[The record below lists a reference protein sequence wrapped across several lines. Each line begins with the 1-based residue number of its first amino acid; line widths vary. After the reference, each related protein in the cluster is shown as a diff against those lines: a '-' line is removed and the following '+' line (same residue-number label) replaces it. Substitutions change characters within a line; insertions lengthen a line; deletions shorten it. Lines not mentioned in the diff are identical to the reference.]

1 MDQELGSRVL
11 IGVTLRDE
19 REAQKLSVE
28 EVALRLRLSEKQI
41 NALEADD
48 FSIFGSA
55 IFVRGFIKSYAR
67 FLTIDPQ
74 PLLDVHLGMYP
85 QEQSQ
90 SITYKNVD
98 VDKLVDGGVS
108 KLTALIFGVLLIAA
122 LFVWVAYKIWAYQS
136 NTNTNTPDRPLPTV
150 SMEQNVTPEPLPEAA
165 SPVSELE
172 TSAKTETTVTEIA
185 LPKATEAVGLVTKPE
200 LKATVDKLTEQT
212 ISGAAVKPEPAKS
225 EPAKTELAKTEL
237 AKTELAKTALV
248 TTGFVRVKLLLT
260 GSSWI
265 GVQDKNGKTVFSK
278 LAKAGTEEFVE
289 GLPPLKF
296 HIGNASATQVIFNGE
311 TIDLTPSTYNNM
323 ARITVGDH

>member
-11 IGVTLRDE
+11 IGVTLRDA

-90 SITYKNVD
+90 SITYKNVG
-98 VDKLVDGGVS
+98 VDKLVDGGVC
-108 KLTALIFGVLLIAA
+108 KLTTLIFGVLLIAA

-136 NTNTNTPDRPLPTV
+136 NSNTPDRPLPTV

-165 SPVSELE
+165 SPEA
-172 TSAKTETTVTEIA
+172 SAKTETTMTEIA
-185 LPKATEAVGLVTKPE
+185 LPKVTETVGLVTKPE
-200 LKATVDKLTEQT
+200 LKATVDKPTEQT
-212 ISGAAVKPEPAKS
+212 ISAAAVKPEPVKS
-225 EPAKTELAKTEL
+225 EPAKTSA
-237 AKTELAKTALV
+237 V
-248 TTGFVRVKLLLT
+248 TNGFVRVKLLLT

-278 LAKAGTEEFVE
+278 LAKAGTEEYVD

>member
-11 IGVTLRDE
+11 IGVTLRDA

-90 SITYKNVD
+90 SITYKNVG

-108 KLTALIFGVLLIAA
+108 KLTTLIFGVLLIAA

-136 NTNTNTPDRPLPTV
+136 NTNKADRPLPTV

-165 SPVSELE
+165 SPEA
-172 TSAKTETTVTEIA
+172 SAKTETTVTEIA
-185 LPKATEAVGLVTKPE
+185 LPKVTETVGLVTKPE
-200 LKATVDKLTEQT
+200 LKATLDKLTEQT
-212 ISGAAVKPEPAKS
+212 ISAAAVKPEPAKS
-225 EPAKTELAKTEL
+225 EP

>member
-1 MDQELGSRVL
+1 MMDQELGSRVL

-48 FSIFGSA
+48 FSIFGST

-90 SITYKNVD
+90 SITYKNVG

-108 KLTALIFGVLLIAA
+108 KLTALIFSVLLIAA

-136 NTNTNTPDRPLPTV
+136 NTNTPDRPLPTV
-150 SMEQNVTPEPLPEAA
+150 SMEQNVTPEPLQEAA
-165 SPVSELE
+165 SPEA
-172 TSAKTETTVTEIA
+172 SAKTETTVTEIA
-185 LPKATEAVGLVTKPE
+185 LPKVTETVGLVTKPE

-225 EPAKTELAKTEL
+225 EP

-296 HIGNASATQVIFNGE
+296 NIGNASATQVIFNGE

>member
-1 MDQELGSRVL
+1 MMDQELGSRVL
-11 IGVTLRDE
+11 IGVTLRDA

-74 PLLDVHLGMYP
+74 PLLDVHLEMYP

-90 SITYKNVD
+90 SITYKNVG

-108 KLTALIFGVLLIAA
+108 KLTTLIFGVLLIAA

-136 NTNTNTPDRPLPTV
+136 NSNTPDRPLPTV

-165 SPVSELE
+165 SPEA
-172 TSAKTETTVTEIA
+172 SAKTETTMTEIA
-185 LPKATEAVGLVTKPE
+185 LPKVTETVGLVTKPE
-200 LKATVDKLTEQT
+200 LKATVDKPTEQT
-212 ISGAAVKPEPAKS
+212 ISAAAVKPEPVKS
-225 EPAKTELAKTEL
+225 EPAKTSA
-237 AKTELAKTALV
+237 V
-248 TTGFVRVKLLLT
+248 TNGFVRVKLLLT

-278 LAKAGTEEFVE
+278 LAKAGTEEYVD

>member
-11 IGVTLRDE
+11 IGVTLRDA

-74 PLLDVHLGMYP
+74 PLLDAHLGMYP
-85 QEQSQ
+85 QEQPQ
-90 SITYKNVD
+90 FITYKNVG
-98 VDKLVDGGVS
+98 VVKLVDGGVS

-136 NTNTNTPDRPLPTV
+136 NTNTADRPLPTV

-165 SPVSELE
+165 SPEA
-172 TSAKTETTVTEIA
+172 SAKTETTVTEIA
-185 LPKATEAVGLVTKPE
+185 LPKVTETVGLVTKPE
-200 LKATVDKLTEQT
+200 LKATLDKPTEQT
-212 ISGAAVKPEPAKS
+212 ISAAAVKPEPVKS
-225 EPAKTELAKTEL
+225 EPAKTSA
-237 AKTELAKTALV
+237 V
-248 TTGFVRVKLLLT
+248 TNGFVRVKLLLT

-278 LAKAGTEEFVE
+278 LAKAGTEEYVD

>member
-74 PLLDVHLGMYP
+74 PLLDAHLGMYP

-90 SITYKNVD
+90 SITYKNVG

-108 KLTALIFGVLLIAA
+108 KLTALIFGILLIAA
-122 LFVWVAYKIWAYQS
+122 LFVWVTYKIWAYQS
-136 NTNTNTPDRPLPTV
+136 NTNKADRPIPAV
-150 SMEQNVTPEPLPEAA
+150 SLEQNLTPEPLPEAA

-185 LPKATEAVGLVTKPE
+185 LPKATEAVGLALKSE
-200 LKATVDKLTEQT
+200 LKMAGEKPKEQT
-212 ISGAAVKPEPAKS
+212 TSVASVKPEPTKS
-225 EPAKTELAKTEL
+225 EPV
-237 AKTELAKTALV
+237 KTAAV
-248 TTGFVRVKLLLT
+248 STGFVRVKLLLT

>member
-1 MDQELGSRVL
+1 MDQELGRRLL

-74 PLLDVHLGMYP
+74 HLLDVHLGMYP

-90 SITYKNVD
+90 SITYKNVG

-165 SPVSELE
+165 SPEA
-172 TSAKTETTVTEIA
+172 SAKTETTVTEIA
-185 LPKATEAVGLVTKPE
+185 LPKVTETVGLVTKPE

-225 EPAKTELAKTEL
+225 EP

>member
-11 IGVTLRDE
+11 IGVTLRDA

-74 PLLDVHLGMYP
+74 PLLDDHLGMYP

-90 SITYKNVD
+90 SITYKNVG

-136 NTNTNTPDRPLPTV
+136 NTNTADRPLPTV

-165 SPVSELE
+165 SPEA
-172 TSAKTETTVTEIA
+172 SAKTETTVTEIA
-185 LPKATEAVGLVTKPE
+185 LPKVTETVGLVTKPE
-200 LKATVDKLTEQT
+200 LKTTLDKPTEQT
-212 ISGAAVKPEPAKS
+212 ISAAAVKPEPVKS
-225 EPAKTELAKTEL
+225 EPAKTSA
-237 AKTELAKTALV
+237 V
-248 TTGFVRVKLLLT
+248 TNGFVRVKLLLT

>member
-1 MDQELGSRVL
+1 MDQELGGRVL
-11 IGVTLRDE
+11 IGVTLRDA

-67 FLTIDPQ
+67 FLSIDPQ
-74 PLLDVHLGMYP
+74 PLLDAHLGMYP
-85 QEQSQ
+85 QEQPQ
-90 SITYKNVD
+90 FITYKNVG
-98 VDKLVDGGVS
+98 VVKLVDGGVS

-136 NTNTNTPDRPLPTV
+136 NTNKADRPLPTV
-150 SMEQNVTPEPLPEAA
+150 SMEQNVTPEPLPDAA
-165 SPVSELE
+165 SPEALE
-172 TSAKTETTVTEIA
+172 KTETIVTEIA
-185 LPKATEAVGLVTKPE
+185 LPKVTETVGLVTKPE
-200 LKATVDKLTEQT
+200 LKATLDKLTEQT
-212 ISGAAVKPEPAKS
+212 ISAAAVKPEPAKS
-225 EPAKTELAKTEL
+225 EPAKTEL

-265 GVQDKNGKTVFSK
+265 GVHDKNGKTVFSK

>member
-1 MDQELGSRVL
+1 MMDQELGRRLL

-28 EVALRLRLSEKQI
+28 EVALRLRLSEKKI

-90 SITYKNVD
+90 SITYKNVG

-108 KLTALIFGVLLIAA
+108 KLTTLIFGVLLIAA

-136 NTNTNTPDRPLPTV
+136 NSNTPDRPLPMV

-165 SPVSELE
+165 SPEA
-172 TSAKTETTVTEIA
+172 SAKTETTMTEIA
-185 LPKATEAVGLVTKPE
+185 LPKVTETVGLVTKPE

-225 EPAKTELAKTEL
+225 EPAKTEL

>member
-1 MDQELGSRVL
+1 MDQELASSVL
-11 IGVTLRDE
+11 IGATLRDA

-90 SITYKNVD
+90 SITYKNVG

-122 LFVWVAYKIWAYQS
+122 LFVWGAYKIWTYQS
-136 NTNTNTPDRPLPTV
+136 NTNTADRPLPTV

-165 SPVSELE
+165 SPEA
-172 TSAKTETTVTEIA
+172 SAKTETTVTEIA
-185 LPKATEAVGLVTKPE
+185 LPKVTETVGLVTKPE
-200 LKATVDKLTEQT
+200 LKATVDKPTEQT
-212 ISGAAVKPEPAKS
+212 ISDAAVKPEPVKS
-225 EPAKTELAKTEL
+225 EPAKTSP
-237 AKTELAKTALV
+237 V
-248 TTGFVRVKLLLT
+248 TNGFVRVKLILS

-278 LAKAGTEEFVE
+278 LAKAGTEEYVD

-311 TIDLTPSTYNNM
+311 MIDLTPSTYNNM
-323 ARITVGDH
+323 ARIKVGDH

>member
-1 MDQELGSRVL
+1 MMDQELGRRLL

-67 FLTIDPQ
+67 FLSIDPQ
-74 PLLDVHLGMYP
+74 PLLDAHLGMYP
-85 QEQSQ
+85 QEQPQ
-90 SITYKNVD
+90 FITYKNVG
-98 VDKLVDGGVS
+98 VVKLVDGGVS
-108 KLTALIFGVLLIAA
+108 KLTALIFSVLLIAA

-136 NTNTNTPDRPLPTV
+136 NSNTPDRPLPTV

-165 SPVSELE
+165 SPEA
-172 TSAKTETTVTEIA
+172 SAKTETTMTEIA
-185 LPKATEAVGLVTKPE
+185 LPKVTETVGLVTKPE
-200 LKATVDKLTEQT
+200 LKATVDKPTEQT
-212 ISGAAVKPEPAKS
+212 ISAAAVKPEPVKS
-225 EPAKTELAKTEL
+225 EPAKTSA
-237 AKTELAKTALV
+237 V
-248 TTGFVRVKLLLT
+248 TNGFVRVKLLLT

-278 LAKAGTEEFVE
+278 LAKAGTEEYVD

>member
-1 MDQELGSRVL
+1 MDQELGRRLL

-90 SITYKNVD
+90 SITYKNVG

-136 NTNTNTPDRPLPTV
+136 NTNTPDSPLPTV

-165 SPVSELE
+165 SPEA
-172 TSAKTETTVTEIA
+172 SAKTETTVTEIA
-185 LPKATEAVGLVTKPE
+185 LPKVTETVGLVTKPE

-225 EPAKTELAKTEL
+225 EP

>member
-1 MDQELGSRVL
+1 MDQELGRRLL

-67 FLTIDPQ
+67 FLSIDPQ
-74 PLLDVHLGMYP
+74 PLLDAHLGMYP
-85 QEQSQ
+85 QEQPQ
-90 SITYKNVD
+90 FITYKNVG
-98 VDKLVDGGVS
+98 VVKLVDGGVS
-108 KLTALIFGVLLIAA
+108 KLTALIFSVLLIAA

-136 NTNTNTPDRPLPTV
+136 NSNTPDRPLPTV

-165 SPVSELE
+165 SPEA
-172 TSAKTETTVTEIA
+172 SAKTETTMTEIA
-185 LPKATEAVGLVTKPE
+185 LPKVTETVGLVTKPE
-200 LKATVDKLTEQT
+200 LKATVDKPTEQT
-212 ISGAAVKPEPAKS
+212 ISAAAVKPEPVKS
-225 EPAKTELAKTEL
+225 EPAKTSA
-237 AKTELAKTALV
+237 V
-248 TTGFVRVKLLLT
+248 TNGFVRVKLLLT

-278 LAKAGTEEFVE
+278 LAKAGTEEYVD

>member
-11 IGVTLRDE
+11 IGVTLRDA

-67 FLTIDPQ
+67 FLSIDPQ
-74 PLLDVHLGMYP
+74 PLLDAHLGMYP

-90 SITYKNVD
+90 SITYKNVG
-98 VDKLVDGGVS
+98 VDKLVDAGVS
-108 KLTALIFGVLLIAA
+108 KLTTLIFGVLLIVA

-136 NTNTNTPDRPLPTV
+136 NTNKADRPLPTV
-150 SMEQNVTPEPLPEAA
+150 SMEQNVTPDHSPEAT
-165 SPVSELE
+165 SPVEE
-172 TSAKTETTVTEIA
+172 YEASAKTETTVTEIA
-185 LPKATEAVGLVTKPE
+185 LPKVAETVGLVTKPE
-200 LKATVDKLTEQT
+200 LKVTVDKPTEQT
-212 ISGAAVKPEPAKS
+212 ISAAAVKPEPVKS
-225 EPAKTELAKTEL
+225 EPAKTSP
-237 AKTELAKTALV
+237 V
-248 TTGFVRVKLLLT
+248 TNGFVRVKLILS

-278 LAKAGTEEFVE
+278 LAKAGTEEYVD

>member
-1 MDQELGSRVL
+1 MDQELGGRVL
-11 IGVTLRDE
+11 IGVTLRDA

-41 NALEADD
+41 NALEVDD

-90 SITYKNVD
+90 SITYKNVG
-98 VDKLVDGGVS
+98 VNKLVDGGVS

-136 NTNTNTPDRPLPTV
+136 NTNTADRPLPTV

-165 SPVSELE
+165 SPEA
-172 TSAKTETTVTEIA
+172 SAKTETTVTEIA
-185 LPKATEAVGLVTKPE
+185 LPKVTETVGLVTKPE
-200 LKATVDKLTEQT
+200 LKATVDKPIEQT
-212 ISGAAVKPEPAKS
+212 ISAATVKPEPAKS
-225 EPAKTELAKTEL
+225 EPAKTSA
-237 AKTELAKTALV
+237 V
-248 TTGFVRVKLLLT
+248 TNGFVRVKLILS

-278 LAKAGTEEFVE
+278 LAKAGTEEYVV

-311 TIDLTPSTYNNM
+311 TIDLTPGTYNNM

>member
-11 IGVTLRDE
+11 IGVTLRDA

-74 PLLDVHLGMYP
+74 PLLDAHLGMYP

-90 SITYKNVD
+90 SITYKNVG

-136 NTNTNTPDRPLPTV
+136 NTNKADRPLPTV

-165 SPVSELE
+165 SPEA
-172 TSAKTETTVTEIA
+172 SAKTETTVTEIA
-185 LPKATEAVGLVTKPE
+185 LPKATETVGLVTKPE
-200 LKATVDKLTEQT
+200 LKATVDKPTEQT
-212 ISGAAVKPEPAKS
+212 ISASAVKPEPAKS
-225 EPAKTELAKTEL
+225 EPAKTEPV
-237 AKTELAKTALV
+237 KTAAV
-248 TTGFVRVKLLLT
+248 SNGFVRVKLLLT

-278 LAKAGTEEFVE
+278 LAKAGTEEYVD

>member
-1 MDQELGSRVL
+1 MDQELGGRVL
-11 IGVTLRDE
+11 IGVTLRDA

-74 PLLDVHLGMYP
+74 PLLDAHLGMYP

-90 SITYKNVD
+90 SITYKNVG
-98 VDKLVDGGVS
+98 VNKLVDGGVS

-122 LFVWVAYKIWAYQS
+122 LFVWVAYKIWTYQS
-136 NTNTNTPDRPLPTV
+136 NTNTADRPLPTV

-165 SPVSELE
+165 SPEA
-172 TSAKTETTVTEIA
+172 SAKTETTVTEIA
-185 LPKATEAVGLVTKPE
+185 LPKVTETVGLVTKPE
-200 LKATVDKLTEQT
+200 LKATVDKPIEQT
-212 ISGAAVKPEPAKS
+212 ISAATVKPEPVKS
-225 EPAKTELAKTEL
+225 EPAKTSA
-237 AKTELAKTALV
+237 V
-248 TTGFVRVKLLLT
+248 TNGFVRVKLILS

-278 LAKAGTEEFVE
+278 LAKAGTEEYVD

-311 TIDLTPSTYNNM
+311 TIDLTPGTYNNM
-323 ARITVGDH
+323 ARITVGDQ